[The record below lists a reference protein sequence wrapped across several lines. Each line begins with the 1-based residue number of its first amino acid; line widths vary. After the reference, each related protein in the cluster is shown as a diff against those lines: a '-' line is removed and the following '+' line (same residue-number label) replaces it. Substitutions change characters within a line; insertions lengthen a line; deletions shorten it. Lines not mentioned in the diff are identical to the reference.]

1 MCKSVG
7 EPGGPRRCSADSR
20 SKYQRTQQQVQ
31 NLEEHHQALSGGQSY
46 ESRQT
51 ATYALIERLNEL
63 RPGRNPFADYDFRQ
77 LAYEA
82 VTGTEDRGFT
92 VAQLTS
98 DLTVKHERL
107 DTALAD
113 IPRLTDHPKPTN
125 HAEASTRLNDRRD
138 AALEVASNTLDQ
150 AARVNAA
157 GDAAAADSLIDEARR
172 YVAEAVRIDARAMIN
187 TCG

>member
-7 EPGGPRRCSADSR
+7 DPGGPRRCSADSR
-20 SKYQRTQQQVQ
+20 GTYQRTQQHVQ
-31 NLEEHHQALSGGQSY
+31 DLEQHHQALSDGQSY

-51 ATYALIERLNEL
+51 ATYALIEQLNEL

-77 LAYEA
+77 LAHEA
-82 VTGTEDRGFT
+82 VTGSEDRGFT

-107 DTALAD
+107 DGSLAN
-113 IPRLTDHPKPTN
+113 IPSLTDHPKPTN
-125 HAEASTRLNDRRD
+125 HTEASARLNERRD
-138 AALEVASNTLDQ
+138 AALKVASNTLDQ

-157 GDAAAADSLIDEARR
+157 GDTTAADGLIDEARR
-172 YVAEAVRIDARAMIN
+172 YVAEAVRIDAKRVAQP
-187 TCG
+187 G